1 MKKFLSITICYVF
14 IATLFWLI
22 FSIGNANFIIFE
34 WSFEARSGYCVILS
48 MLLIIITIGYP
59 IIEID

>member
-1 MKKFLSITICYVF
+1 MKKFLIISIVYVF
-14 IATLFWLI
+14 IAILFWFI
-22 FSIGNANFIIFE
+22 FSIGNANFIVFE

-48 MLLIIITIGYP
+48 MLLIIVAIGYP